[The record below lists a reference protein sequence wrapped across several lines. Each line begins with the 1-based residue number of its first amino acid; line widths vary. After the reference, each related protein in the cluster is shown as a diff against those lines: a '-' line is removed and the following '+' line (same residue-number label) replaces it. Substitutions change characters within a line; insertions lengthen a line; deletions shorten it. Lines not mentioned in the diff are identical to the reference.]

1 MDERYPSN
9 SLVNRTAAEK
19 PEEKKKPDIQ
29 PIVKEGVSKKK
40 KGLGDKVSETFLVSD
55 IKSVFSEMIFEVVIP
70 SVKDAISELVRG
82 TVDGMLFGGTRR
94 GPSRRDRS
102 FTKPYVSY
110 RDSYDDRHRDIRDR
124 RRPAASLVDDLTF
137 SSRADAEDVRA
148 AMLELIDEYQVASV
162 KDLYSYAGLKS
173 DFTMEKYGWYD
184 LSDSTIRRVPEG
196 WLLSLPKP
204 KIIE

>member
-9 SLVNRTAAEK
+9 SLTKHEAAK

-29 PIVKEGVSKKK
+29 PIVKEGVAMKK
-40 KGLGDKVSETFLVSD
+40 KGLGDKFSETFLVSD
-55 IKSVFSEMIFEVVIP
+55 IKSVFSEMIFDVLIP

-110 RDSYDDRHRDIRDR
+110 RDSYDDRRRDIRDR
-124 RRPAASLVDDLTF
+124 RRPAPSLVDDLTF
-137 SSRADAEDVRA
+137 NSRADAEDVRS
-148 AMLELIDEYQVASV
+148 AMLDLIDEYQVASV

-184 LSDSTIRRVPEG
+184 LSDSSIRRVSEG